1 MNYLFN
7 DLGKIIFLFLKIDFS
22 LAILQTFW
30 KTPCEIE
37 RLQSA
42 EMGFANMLAPSFK
55 NLPESLSTPA
65 ALELSIFT
73 IIFEDFFF
81 RSITQGQII

>member
-7 DLGKIIFLFLKIDFS
+7 DLRKIIFLFLKIDFS

-30 KTPCEIE
+30 KMHCEIE
-37 RLQSA
+37 RLQSV

-55 NLPESLSTPA
+55 NLPESLSTQA

>member
-7 DLGKIIFLFLKIDFS
+7 DLRKIVFLFLKIDFS

-30 KTPCEIE
+30 KMHCEIE
-37 RLQSA
+37 RLQSV

-55 NLPESLSTPA
+55 NLPESLCTQA
-65 ALELSIFT
+65 ALELSIFA

>member
-7 DLGKIIFLFLKIDFS
+7 VLRKMIFLFLKIDFS

-30 KTPCEIE
+30 KMHCEIE
-37 RLQSA
+37 RLQSV